1 MSHGRASET
10 MLLRKGRCGVN
21 TSAASARPCHK
32 VWAKGAISCVS
43 QNDYGPISV
52 PDLSGFGPWFGTKTQ
67 VDLLNWYWDAREM
80 RLMKLVL
87 MLMIGGRIGSVFA
100 SDHAL
105 VIGVGQYPSLKRSE
119 LKGPRQDAE
128 EFAAF
133 LKSKGFEVTLLLD
146 SLATR
151 GGILSK
157 LEELSKNEEPL
168 GKFVFYFAG
177 HGTRSS
183 SGDSALLPYDAEDSS
198 PGQDIR
204 SKDLAAAVR
213 AIPASSRTLVLD
225 SCFSGGMLYS
235 SKSIGRTWTSRYYVR
250 NPVGSKGLDV
260 QPVESSAAVDP
271 VLSVSSDLCYV
282 AASRHNEQAHE
293 DVIEGRTRGIFTY
306 YLLSSLKAEPKSWG
320 SVQSTVSSQ
329 VARHTDDLQHPSLS
343 RGYSSTPM
351 FQPRQEETAAPAL
364 GETLLD
370 QYTIDHFDPERLRL
384 TMDPNV
390 TTLRVGDRLRFYAR
404 VGASGYLVLLE
415 RGTSGKIQLLRPLA
429 GEGVEDCRVD
439 EGDIVRIP
447 PAGRSFAPDAVG
459 HERIKGILFS
469 NREQA
474 AALIEAFPRA
484 ASKGFDVI
492 EAAQVPVKA
501 SESGPSEFYTAD
513 FLFEVIPKEE
523 SSRSGAGHAAVAGL
537 PLLIAATLRK
547 RGRKRKATPR
557 DL

>member
-1 MSHGRASET
+1 
-10 MLLRKGRCGVN
+10 
-21 TSAASARPCHK
+21 
-32 VWAKGAISCVS
+32 
-43 QNDYGPISV
+43 
-52 PDLSGFGPWFGTKTQ
+52 
-67 VDLLNWYWDAREM
+67 M
-80 RLMKLVL
+80 RLKLLVS
-87 MLMIGGRIGSVFA
+87 MLTVGGLA
-100 SDHAL
+100 CAALAADHAL
-105 VIGVGQYPSLKRSE
+105 VIGVGQYPSLERSE

-151 GGILSK
+151 GEILGK
-157 LEELSKNEEPL
+157 LEELSKREEPL
-168 GKFVFYFAG
+168 GRFVFYFAG
-177 HGTRSS
+177 HGTRSL

-198 PGQDIR
+198 PGHDIR

-213 AIPASSRTLVLD
+213 SIPASARTLVLD

-235 SKSIGRTWTSRYYVR
+235 SKTIGRTWTSRYYVR
-250 NPVGSKGLDV
+250 NPVGAKGLDV
-260 QPVESSAAVDP
+260 QPVESSAAADSA
-271 VLSVSSDLCYV
+271 LTADSDLCYV

-293 DVIEGRTRGIFTY
+293 DVIDGRTRGIFTY
-306 YLLSSLKAEPKSWG
+306 YLLSSLKADPKSWG

-343 RGYSSTPM
+343 RGFSSTPA
-351 FQPRQEETAAPAL
+351 FEPKRQETAAPAL
-364 GETLLD
+364 GGTLLD
-370 QYTIDHFDPERLRL
+370 QYTIDHFDPEKLRL

-404 VGASGYLVLLE
+404 VGAPGYLVLLE

-469 NREQA
+469 SREQA
-474 AALIEAFPRA
+474 AALIDAFPRA

-513 FLFEVIPKEE
+513 FVFEVIPKEE
-523 SSRSGAGHAAVAGL
+523 TLRSRARSASFAAL
-537 PLLIAATLRK
+537 PLMIAATLKK
-547 RGRKRKATPR
+547 RGRKQTTTRR
-557 DL
+557 DP